1 MNRKF
6 IDRVAS
12 STGLL
17 LAAVLLIAGGLLTW
31 GYSFTNDQVK
41 SQLAEENV
49 TFPAAGSGAITSLPA
64 ADQPFMAKYAGEQM
78 LNGRQA
84 EVYADHFIAV
94 HLSEI
99 AGGKTYSQVSAAAQ
113 TDPTNATLA
122 AQVQLLF
129 RGSTLR
135 GLLLYGYAFWQIGQ
149 IAMYAALV
157 AYLGGVL
164 FLLLALLGFLHAR
177 RTEMDMKA

>member
-31 GYSFTNDQVK
+31 GYSFTNDQIK

-64 ADQPFMAKYAGEQM
+64 VDQPFMAKYAGEQM

-84 EVYADHFIAV
+84 EVYADHFIAI

-113 TDPTNATLA
+113 ADPTNAKLA
-122 AQVQLLF
+122 AQVQVLF

-135 GLLLYGYAFWQIGQ
+135 GLLLYGFAFWQIGQ

>member
-1 MNRKF
+1 MNRKVV
-6 IDRVAS
+6 DKTAS
-12 STGLL
+12 SLGLL
-17 LAAVLLIAGGLLTW
+17 LAAVLLAAGGLLTW

-41 SQLAEENV
+41 SQLAEQNV
-49 TFPAAGSGAITSLPA
+49 TFPAAGSAAITSLPA
-64 ADQPFMAKYAGEQM
+64 KDQPFVAKYAGQQM
-78 LNGRQA
+78 LNGRQS

-99 AGGKTYSQVSAAAQ
+99 AGGKTYSEVSAAAQ
-113 TDPTNATLA
+113 ADPTNTALA
-122 AQVQLLF
+122 NQVQLLF

-157 AYLGGVL
+157 SYLGGIL
-164 FLLLALLGFLHAR
+164 FLLLAFLGFIHAR
-177 RTEMDMKA
+177 RVNQDV